1 MTHDDAVRNVR
12 ELAAQL
18 DSRTHGA
25 VATPAQLRYVADM
38 ADSAR
43 ELSRQGIGMLE
54 KIGSL
59 IEDRDKLIEAGEAL
73 HQRVMRADARIVAL
87 EAERDREDRLLLADW
102 HHSVK
107 DGMHV
112 WRTVLN
118 LGVPGHWSDG
128 STLIEVSDAD
138 RATAA
143 RLAEEKL
150 DAPPPA

>member
-1 MTHDDAVRNVR
+1 MDSQLSKDAATALREADRQQTRIERALVSGAEDMRKARN
-12 ELAAQL
+12 QIL
-18 DSRTHGA
+18 DMLVEIGN
-25 VATPAQLRYVADM
+25 LR
-38 ADSAR
+38 
-43 ELSRQGIGMLE
+43 
-54 KIGSL
+54 
-59 IEDRDKLIEAGEAL
+59 EDRDKLIEAGEAL
-73 HQRVMRADARIVAL
+73 HQRVMRADDRIAAP
-87 EAERDREDRLLLADW
+87 EAEREMEDRLLLADW

-128 STLIEVSDAD
+128 STLIEVIDAD